1 MITPH
6 ELQQFQKKKKASKE
20 TFGSDSE
27 STAPASSSS
36 TVSTAKPKPR
46 PIRDFSTIKLDL
58 SHFRS
63 ADGPVELFCADDFGR
78 HQCGVTIMHTTK
90 ALKYTPLS
98 QISEDPLAI
107 LAVGT
112 TPILG
117 LPIHMAPAK
126 SAKDEPILV
135 PVTVLNFGATKI
147 GFEAGHVNAKVQV
160 HESYTVEF
168 WLRKALTKNWEQAK
182 SPMAVLGGCVPELA
196 QGALLA
202 HWAVK
207 YFDKDRKATSHDKAE
222 YVHGFLKIL
231 SSKVDPV
238 LARSGCNGFFA
249 IPKNN
254 AHKPHEDF
262 AILHMP
268 SVKLSELL
276 AQTQK
281 VPNTLGVI
289 ETSSGYAVRC
299 RRQHWNAIRKALM
312 PDSPLPDEGDFAP
325 GDSLYSLR
333 KLDIATTAAD
343 LTKALV
349 ALGWTSAKAIRPIG
363 AQGWSIAAAK
373 PPPSW
378 HLCLND
384 CFVIVTSNERHAK
397 NNALKAVSIP
407 ADATMESD
415 RPTPVDA
422 PTPHVSKLVDL
433 KSELHMEIQTVVDS
447 KLRATTDQI
456 VHLQQSMH
464 RTEEDI
470 QIMKKAQ
477 LSTETKITEVEASIS
492 ASNTSLLTQMS
503 GMFQQLQST
512 LTERLD
518 KMEVGHEGQ
527 ECKRPRTVS

>member
-1 MITPH
+1 M
-6 ELQQFQKKKKASKE
+6 
-20 TFGSDSE
+20 DSQNLGM
-27 STAPASSSS
+27 STG
-36 TVSTAKPKPR
+36 
-46 PIRDFSTIKLDL
+46 D
-58 SHFRS
+58 
-63 ADGPVELFCADDFGR
+63 C
-78 HQCGVTIMHTTK
+78 HT
-90 ALKYTPLS
+90 
-98 QISEDPLAI
+98 
-107 LAVGT
+107 
-112 TPILG
+112 
-117 LPIHMAPAK
+117 
-126 SAKDEPILV
+126 
-135 PVTVLNFGATKI
+135 
-147 GFEAGHVNAKVQV
+147 
-160 HESYTVEF
+160 
-168 WLRKALTKNWEQAK
+168 
-182 SPMAVLGGCVPELA
+182 LGGCQNPGSQSVNHLFNLYEWNPFE
-196 QGALLA
+196 
-202 HWAVK
+202 K
-207 YFDKDRKATSHDKAE
+207 PS
-222 YVHGFLKIL
+222 L
-231 SSKVDPV
+231 SSVDPV

-384 CFVIVTSNERHAK
+384 CFVIVTSNERNAK
-397 NNALKAVSIP
+397 NSALKAVSIP

-415 RPTPVDA
+415 RPTPVDM

-433 KSELHMEIQTVVDS
+433 KSELHMEIQTIVDS